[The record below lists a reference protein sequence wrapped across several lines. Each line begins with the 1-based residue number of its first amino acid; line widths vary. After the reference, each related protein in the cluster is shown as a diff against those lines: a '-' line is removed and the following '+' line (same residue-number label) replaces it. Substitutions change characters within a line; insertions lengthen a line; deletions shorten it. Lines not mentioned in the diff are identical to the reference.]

1 MIWVKIAKIA
11 INIWK
16 HMGIFQH
23 ISDYFQAHLI

>member
-1 MIWVKIAKIA
+1 MIWVKIA